1 MITRKRG
8 VWHGPLPQY
17 PIETYKDHLN
27 GRIVEWVLKTGNRP
41 RGIRLQWRNWI
52 YIWNQPR
59 LKKEW
64 GIVRNRSRG
73 TLRFRWQ
80 GRLLVLYTRNA
91 PPWGVEQWTRV
102 RSSGL
107 RK

>member
-17 PIETYKDHLN
+17 PIETASEHLN
-27 GRIVEWVLKTGNRP
+27 GRIVEWILKTGRRP
-41 RGIRLQWRNWI
+41 TGIRLQWRNWI

-64 GIVRNRSRG
+64 GIVRNRRWG
-73 TLRFRWQ
+73 RLWLRWQ
-80 GRLLVLYTRNA
+80 GELITMYTQNE
-91 PPWGVEQWTRV
+91 PPWWKEGTNV
-102 RSSGL
+102 R
-107 RK
+107 